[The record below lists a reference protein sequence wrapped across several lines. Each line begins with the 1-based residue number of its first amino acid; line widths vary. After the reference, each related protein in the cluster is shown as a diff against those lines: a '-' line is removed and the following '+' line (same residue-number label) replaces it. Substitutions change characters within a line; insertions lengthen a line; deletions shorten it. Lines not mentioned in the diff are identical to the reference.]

1 MPVVSVL
8 MPVKGDCADLPMA
21 IQSVLEQTFTDWE
34 LVICKDAIGDVSERY
49 LADLV
54 KRDFRIRVVETVGLN
69 LPTALN
75 VALSECYGE
84 FIARFDSDDVMLPER
99 LSQQVV
105 FLTKNPNYV
114 VCGGQVILIGAKNEL
129 FVMPPFYDLRDK
141 DLKRRLYYKCP
152 FAHPAATIRSV
163 ALKEVKGYSSRY
175 RFAEDFE
182 LWFRLARLGKFA
194 NLRTPVI
201 AYRTYA
207 SQTSALF
214 RAETKLH
221 MASALVENLGDQ
233 KNLTQNGEL
242 LVSIENLQ
250 MQYLLLDTQKQAIV
264 EKYFGKDS
272 LLPKVLK
279 RSGLMSSISL
289 WARFFSDS
297 LTLIPQKLVHLICR
311 LLVALYSFFSIRPV
325 WKNFVARMNSGSTTY
340 TKLSNWR
347 K

>member
-34 LVICKDAIGDVSERY
+34 LVICKDVISDVSERY
-49 LADLV
+49 LSDLV
-54 KRDFRIRVVETVGLN
+54 KEDFRIRIVETVGLN
-69 LPTALN
+69 LPAALN
-75 VALSECYGE
+75 VALSECRGE
-84 FIARFDSDDVMLPER
+84 FIARFDSDDVMLAER

-105 FLTKNPNYV
+105 FLTKNPDYV
-114 VCGGQVILIGAKNEL
+114 VCGGQIILISAKNKLL
-129 FVMPPFYDLRDK
+129 FMPPFYDLRDK

-163 ALKEVKGYSSRY
+163 ALREANGYSPRY

-194 NLRTPVI
+194 NLRSPVI

-207 SQTSALF
+207 SQTSAIF

-233 KNLTQNGEL
+233 KNLTQNDEL
-242 LVSIENLQ
+242 PVSIENLQ
-250 MQYLLLDTQKQAIV
+250 VQYLLLDSQKQAFV

-272 LLPKVLK
+272 LLPKVPK
-279 RSGLMSSISL
+279 RSGLTSSINL
-289 WARFFSDS
+289 WARLIYES
-297 LTLIPQKLVHLICR
+297 LTLIPQKLVHSICR
-311 LLVALYSFFSIRPV
+311 LLVALYSFLSIRPV
-325 WKNFVARMNSGSTTY
+325 WKNFIDRIISESTT
-340 TKLSNWR
+340 
-347 K
+347 